1 MKNYFKIFSL
11 LVLSLVL
18 FTYTSAQI
26 APYKNSS
33 LPIPT
38 RVNDLLGRM
47 TLEEKFWQLFM
58 VPGNLSIGKEK
69 LKNGIM
75 GFETSVERPAGQVAE
90 QMLSYDSGNPVT
102 SIDRVK
108 EINEMQ
114 KFFVEETR
122 LGIPIFIVDESLHG
136 LIRHGCTSFPQSI
149 GMAASWNPE
158 LMYKVAD
165 AIAAECKMR
174 GVNDILSPVINLAS
188 DVRWGRVEETYGEC
202 PFLTS
207 TMGVAFV
214 FPFEQKGIITTPKH
228 LIANV
233 GEGGRDSYPI
243 YWSEWYLR
251 QTHLLPFEACFK
263 IGGTRSVM
271 SCYNSLDGTACSSNS
286 WLLREILKKE
296 FGFKGFVLSDAGAVG
311 GANVLHFTAKDYAE
325 STAQAINGGMD
336 VIFQTS
342 YDHYT
347 LFKEA
352 FDKGMIDPI
361 AIDEAVSRVLTMK
374 FELGLFDHPY
384 LDVPE
389 VDTVTNSRAHRD
401 LCEQM
406 AEESFVLLK
415 NDQQTLPLQ
424 NFKSIALI
432 GFDADTVRLG
442 GYSGPGAQ
450 RISILQGI
458 TERFPQEIKINFAK
472 GIEELTAP
480 QYQVIDSKYFPNG
493 LTTEYFSNTTFSGT
507 PVISRNESQING
519 SWTLFSP
526 DQKLLPYDQYSIR
539 WQGNLVAPE
548 SGIYQIGFEGND
560 GYRLSID
567 DKLVID
573 NFNKTSYKTVTVPFK
588 FEKGK
593 TYKIKVEYY
602 ETAGN
607 ARFKMVWNYGID
619 FKKREKMI
627 KEAVKAAQ
635 KSDVA
640 VIVAGIHEGEFQ
652 DRAFLGLPGDQE
664 ALIQAVAATGK
675 PVVVL
680 LVGGSAITMEAWKDK
695 VKSIMMVWYPGDEG
709 GYAVA
714 DVLLGKVSPS
724 GKLPITFPIHESQLP
739 LTYNHMPTGRGD
751 DYHNLTGQ
759 PLFPFG
765 YGLSYTT
772 FEYSD
777 LTISKDTLTTK
788 GIVKVE
794 FTLKNIGKYEGSEVA
809 QLYIKDIIA
818 SVSQPVISLKG
829 FQKITLQPGESKKVS
844 FTITP
849 QELKI
854 LNAQNKWVVEPG
866 DFRIMIGTSSK
877 DLRLKGNI
885 TVIP

>member
-11 LVLSLVL
+11 LVLTLVL

-136 LIRHGCTSFPQSI
+136 LIRYGCTSFPQSI

-214 FPFEQKGIITTPKH
+214 YPFEQKGIITTPKH

-286 WLLREILKKE
+286 WLLRDILKKE
-296 FGFKGFVLSDAGAVG
+296 IGFKGFVLSDAGAVG

-342 YDHYT
+342 YDHYS

-352 FDKGMIDPI
+352 FDKGMIDPV
-361 AIDEAVSRVLTMK
+361 AMDEAVSRVLTMK

-384 LDVPE
+384 LDVPQI
-389 VDTVTNSRAHRD
+389 DTVTNCKAHRD
-401 LCEQM
+401 LCEKM

-415 NDQQTLPLQ
+415 NENQTLPLQ
-424 NFKSIALI
+424 NVKSVALI

-450 RISILQGI
+450 RISILKGI

-480 QYQVIDSKYFPNG
+480 QYQVVEASYFPKG
-493 LTTEYFSNTTFSGT
+493 LNTEYFNNATFSGN
-507 PVISRNESQING
+507 PVVTRKESQING

-526 DQKLLPYDQYSIR
+526 DPNLLPYDQYSIR
-539 WQGNLVAPE
+539 WQGDLMAPE

-573 NFNKTSYKTVTVPFK
+573 NFNKASYKTVTVPFK
-588 FEKGK
+588 LEKGR

-607 ARFKMVWNYGID
+607 ARFKMVWNYGIE
-619 FKKREKMI
+619 FQKREKMI

-664 ALIQAVAATGK
+664 ALIKAIAATGK

-695 VKSIMMVWYPGDEG
+695 VKSIVMVWYPGDEG

-714 DVLLGKVSPS
+714 DILLGKVSPS

-751 DYHNLTGQ
+751 DYYNLTGQ

-777 LTISKDTLTTK
+777 LTFSKDTLNTK
-788 GIVKVE
+788 EAIKVE
-794 FTLKNIGKYEGSEVA
+794 FILKNTGKFEGAEVV
-809 QLYIKDIIA
+809 QLYIKDLIA
-818 SVSQPVISLKG
+818 SVTQPVISLKG
-829 FQKITLQPGESKKVS
+829 FQKISLKPGESKKVT

-849 QELKI
+849 GELQI

-866 DFRIMIGTSSK
+866 DFRIMIGSSSK
-877 DLRLKGNI
+877 DLRLKRNI

>member
-136 LIRHGCTSFPQSI
+136 LIRYGCTSFPQSI

-286 WLLREILKKE
+286 WLLRDILKKE

-374 FELGLFDHPY
+374 FELGLFDHPF

-389 VDTVTNSRAHRD
+389 VDTVTNSKAHRD

-472 GIEELTAP
+472 GIEDLIAP

-548 SGIYQIGFEGND
+548 SEIYQIGFEGND

-567 DKLVID
+567 DKLIID

-593 TYKIKVEYY
+593 TYNIKVEYY

-619 FKKREKMI
+619 FLKREKMI

-664 ALIQAVAATGK
+664 SLIQAVAATGK

-680 LVGGSAITMEAWKDK
+680 LVGGSAITMESWKDK

-765 YGLSYTT
+765 YGLTYTT

-794 FTLKNIGKYEGSEVA
+794 FTLKNTGKYEGSEVV

-829 FQKITLQPGESKKVS
+829 FQKITLKPGESKKVS

-877 DLRLKGNI
+877 DLRLKRNI

>member
-26 APYKNSS
+26 APYKNSA

-75 GFETSVERPAGQVAE
+75 GFETSVESPASQVAE

-136 LIRHGCTSFPQSI
+136 LIRYGCTSFPQSI

-202 PFLTS
+202 PFLSS

-214 FPFEQKGIITTPKH
+214 YPFEQKGIITTPKH

-286 WLLREILKKE
+286 WLLRDILKKE

-342 YDHYT
+342 YDHYP

-352 FDKGMIDPI
+352 FDKGMIDPV
-361 AIDEAVSRVLTMK
+361 AMDEAVSRVLTMK

-384 LDVPE
+384 LE
-389 VDTVTNSRAHRD
+389 VHEIDTVTNCKAHRD

-415 NDQQTLPLQ
+415 NENQTLPLQ
-424 NFKSIALI
+424 NVKSVVLI

-450 RISILQGI
+450 RISILKGI

-480 QYQVIDSKYFPNG
+480 QYQVVEASNFPEG
-493 LTTEYFSNTTFSGT
+493 LAAEYFNNATFSGT
-507 PVISRNESQING
+507 PVLTRKESQING

-526 DQKLLPYDQYSIR
+526 DPNLLPYDQYSIR
-539 WQGNLVAPE
+539 WQGKLVAPE
-548 SGIYQIGFEGND
+548 SGVYQLGFEGND

-567 DKLVID
+567 DKIIID
-573 NFNKTSYKTVTVPFK
+573 NFNKTSYKTVTVPFR

-593 TYKIKVEYY
+593 SYQIKVEYY

-607 ARFKMVWNYGID
+607 ARLKMVWNYGID
-619 FKKREKMI
+619 FKKREAMI

-695 VKSIMMVWYPGDEG
+695 VKSIVMVWYPGDEG

-714 DVLLGKVSPS
+714 DMLLGKVSPS

-751 DYHNLTGQ
+751 DYYNLTGQ

-777 LTISKDTLTTK
+777 LTFSKDTLNIK
-788 GIVKVE
+788 EAIKVE
-794 FTLKNIGKYEGSEVA
+794 FILKNTGKFEGAEVV
-809 QLYIKDIIA
+809 QLYVKDLIA

-829 FQKITLQPGESKKVS
+829 FQKISLKPGESKKVT

-849 QELKI
+849 KELQI

-866 DFRIMIGTSSK
+866 DFRIMIGSSCK
-877 DLRLKGNI
+877 DLRLKQNI